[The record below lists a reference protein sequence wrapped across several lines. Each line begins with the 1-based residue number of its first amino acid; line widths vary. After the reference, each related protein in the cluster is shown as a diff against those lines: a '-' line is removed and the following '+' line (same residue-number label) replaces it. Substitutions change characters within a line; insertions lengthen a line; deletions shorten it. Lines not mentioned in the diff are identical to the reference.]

1 MTTALVVL
9 AGAVEPARATD
20 SQAPPGSGH
29 RWLPTEDWVMRHWLP
44 YDEAALYRELRTDRA
59 GVRRWLRDDHRTL
72 EQLARR
78 RGVET
83 AGLAQRLVI
92 ASGVQRSGPG
102 FELRARRAH
111 RTLTQGHLAQHV
123 LFHVMHQP
131 AIGVEAPRL
140 FGVAPSRYM
149 LRRLNGHSPVR
160 IARVESRGQRRRLAS
175 RVVRVVRRSGDEGV
189 RVGATSSRQAATFLG
204 HQRRELEH
212 WLDARIRGP
221 RRERLLTPAP
231 RTRRD
236 LDCYLFQ
243 GRLCAAATPVAHEH
257 DPAAWPVTG
266 GRVGPRA
273 AWPPPGLV
281 LTGLGGLEGRR
292 RYPVTRPWRITFSE
306 TTRGSTNWSR

>member
-1 MTTALVVL
+1 MDVRCAGDRIRVRDSAARGGFHPLRARTVLVLLMTTALVVL

-20 SQAPPGSGH
+20 SQAPPGSGN

-83 AGLAQRLVI
+83 AG
-92 ASGVQRSGPG
+92 
-102 FELRARRAH
+102 
-111 RTLTQGHLAQHV
+111 LAQHV

-189 RVGATSSRQAATFLG
+189 RVGATSSR
-204 HQRRELEH
+204 
-212 WLDARIRGP
+212 
-221 RRERLLTPAP
+221 
-231 RTRRD
+231 
-236 LDCYLFQ
+236 
-243 GRLCAAATPVAHEH
+243 
-257 DPAAWPVTG
+257 TG
-266 GRVGPRA
+266 
-273 AWPPPGLV
+273 
-281 LTGLGGLEGRR
+281 
-292 RYPVTRPWRITFSE
+292 S
-306 TTRGSTNWSR
+306 TRGSAVPAASGC